1 MTWQDRLKEAAYTS
15 PSGTRQRFDYLDL
28 SYDFDKRT
36 AGFEF
41 PGVDGVYVQD
51 NGRSGRR
58 YPLICI
64 FSGPDCDR
72 LARAFEALLSERGAG
87 KLDHPLYGRVD
98 VVPFGQ
104 MTRRDDVLTAANQTA
119 WEVVFWETT
128 GAVYPSSRVSP
139 KFEVIQSITTTQA
152 ALSRGFSK
160 SMNLG
165 TEARRVNAKITVT
178 SVLRDIQSALKT
190 ASNAVESVNRE
201 FRDLQ
206 QAINFGIDV
215 LIGQPLQLAQQ
226 MLNLIT
232 APSRALTGIGS
243 RLQGYSDLL
252 DRMLA
257 RSKSSPG
264 DTSVLDSIQLRLST
278 DFHTADL
285 VGSGAVLGDVSSVVN
300 NQFTAKPQALEAAE
314 AILADAERLTG
325 WRDGRFSDL
334 EQIDTGEGS
343 QALQETVALCV
354 GYLIEISFS
363 LVPEKAVVLDRPRNI
378 IELSAE
384 LYGSID
390 DRLDFLISTNHLTGS
405 EILELPRG
413 KRVVYYA

>member
-1 MTWQDRLKEAAYTS
+1 
-15 PSGTRQRFDYLDL
+15 
-28 SYDFDKRT
+28 
-36 AGFEF
+36 
-41 PGVDGVYVQD
+41 
-51 NGRSGRR
+51 
-58 YPLICI
+58 
-64 FSGPDCDR
+64 
-72 LARAFEALLSERGAG
+72 LARAFEALLSERGPG

-98 VVPFGQ
+98 VVPFGS
-104 MTRRDDVLTAANQTA
+104 MTRRDDVLSAANQTA

-128 GAVYPSSRVSP
+128 GAVYPSSRVNP
-139 KFEVIQSITTTQA
+139 KFEVIQSIATTQA
-152 ALSRGFSK
+152 ALSRGFSRK
-160 SMNLG
+160 MNLA

-190 ASNAVESVNRE
+190 ASSAVESVNRK

-252 DRMLA
+252 DRMLE

-264 DTSVLDSIQLRLST
+264 DTSVLDSIQLRLSN
-278 DFHTADL
+278 DFHTGDL
-285 VGSGAVLGDVSSVVN
+285 VGSGAVLGGVSSVVN
-300 NQFTAKPQALEAAE
+300 NTFSAKPQALEAAE

-325 WRDGRFSDL
+325 WRDGRFGDL
-334 EQIDTGEGS
+334 GQIDTGEGS

-384 LYGSID
+384 LYGSVD
-390 DRLDFLISTNHLTGS
+390 DRLDFLISTNRLTGS

>member
-1 MTWQDRLKEAAYTS
+1 MTFAYE
-15 PSGTRQRFDYLDL
+15 DV
-28 SYDFDKRT
+28 SYDVDKRT
-36 AGFEF
+36 AAFNF
-41 PGVDGVYVQD
+41 PGVDGSYIQD
-51 NGRSGRR
+51 NGHNERR
-58 YPLICI
+58 YPLRCI
-64 FSGPDCDR
+64 FTGPDCDR
-72 LARAFEALLSERGAG
+72 AALAFEGLLLERGQG
-87 KLDHPLYGRVD
+87 KLEHPLYGRVN
-98 VVPFGQ
+98 VVPFGTI
-104 MTRRDDVLTAANQTA
+104 TRRDDLLTASNQA
-119 WEVVFWETT
+119 ILEVVFWSTV

-139 KFEVIQSITTTQA
+139 RFEVIESIETTQA
-152 ALSRGFSK
+152 ALSGGFARN
-160 SMNLG
+160 MNLA

-178 SVLRDIQSALKT
+178 SMLRDIQSALKA

-206 QAINFGIDV
+206 QAINFGVDV
-215 LIGQPLQLAQQ
+215 LIGQPLLLAQQ
-226 MLNLIT
+226 VLNLIT
-232 APSRALTGIGS
+232 APSRALTGIAS
-243 RLQGYSDLL
+243 RLDGYSDLL

-264 DTSVLDSIQLRLST
+264 DTSVLDRIQLRLSN

-285 VGSGAVLGDVSSVVN
+285 VGSGAVLGGVSSVVN
-300 NQFTAKPQALEAAE
+300 NTFSAKPQALEAAE
-314 AILADAERLTG
+314 VILADAARLTG
-325 WRDGRFSDL
+325 WRDDRFGDI
-334 EQIDTGEGS
+334 EQIDTGEGY

-384 LYGSID
+384 LYGSVD
-390 DRLDFLISTNHLTGS
+390 DRLDFLISTNRLTGS

>member
-1 MTWQDRLKEAAYTS
+1 MTFSHEDVSREV
-15 PSGTRQRFDYLDL
+15 
-28 SYDFDKRT
+28 DKRT
-36 AGFEF
+36 AAFSF
-41 PGVDGVYVQD
+41 PGVDGTYVQD
-51 NGRSGRR
+51 NGHNERR
-58 YPLICI
+58 YPMVCF

-72 LARAFEALLSERGAG
+72 QADAFESILLERGTG
-87 KLDHPLYGRVD
+87 RLDHPRYGRVN
-98 VVPFGQ
+98 VVPFGSITQ
-104 MTRRDDVLTAANQTA
+104 RDDLKTAANQA
-119 WEVVFWETT
+119 VLEVVFWSTL

-139 KFEVIQSITTTQA
+139 KHEVIQSMTTTHA

-160 SMNLG
+160 SMNLA

-178 SVLRDIQSALKT
+178 SMLRDIQSALKT

-201 FRDLQ
+201 FRDIQ
-206 QAINFGIDV
+206 QQINFGIDV
-215 LIGQPLQLAQQ
+215 LIGQPLLLAQQ
-226 MLNLIT
+226 LLNLIT
-232 APSRALTGIGS
+232 APSRALTGIAS

-264 DTSVLDSIQLRLST
+264 DTSVLDSIQLRLSN

-285 VGSGAVLGDVSSVVN
+285 VGSGAVLGGVSSVVN
-300 NQFTAKPQALEAAE
+300 NTFSAKPQALEAAE
-314 AILADAERLTG
+314 AILADAARLTG
-325 WRDGRFSDL
+325 WRDDRFGDI
-334 EQIDTGEGS
+334 EQIDTGEGY

-354 GYLIEISFS
+354 GYLVEISFS

-384 LYGSID
+384 LYGSVD
-390 DRLDFLISTNHLTGS
+390 DRLDFLISTNRLTGS

-413 KRVVYYA
+413 KRVVFYA